1 MNLKTFA
8 KAVRRSAG
16 KNASKILGGLAITGS
31 ITAVY
36 FAVTATPKAMILLD
50 EKKQEL
56 GVEKLDVKTIVKT
69 AGPVYV
75 PTALSMVLSAGCV
88 IGAVHVDERRNAAL
102 AAACTLSESA
112 LKTYQDKVL
121 EAIGPEKEQE
131 IRETIALEKMAKCP
145 EPATIQPAKGLA
157 TTDVSYDQRVKCWE
171 SLTNTYFWTT
181 KAMIEK
187 AVNGVNKQLLSDFR
201 VSENDLFDYLGI
213 DHCVNG
219 DLLGWDTGLNV
230 DIFYASRLDEDG
242 MPCLTLEYHTPPK
255 WLGGY

>member
-1 MNLKTFA
+1 M
-8 KAVRRSAG
+8 
-16 KNASKILGGLAITGS
+16 
-31 ITAVY
+31 
-36 FAVTATPKAMILLD
+36 
-50 EKKQEL
+50 
-56 GVEKLDVKTIVKT
+56 
-69 AGPVYV
+69 
-75 PTALSMVLSAGCV
+75 
-88 IGAVHVDERRNAAL
+88 DERRNAAL

-145 EPATIQPAKGLA
+145 EPATIQPAKNLV

-219 DLLGWDTGLNV
+219 DLLGWDTDSGLNV

>member
-8 KAVRRSAG
+8 KAVRRSARE
-16 KNASKILGGLAITGS
+16 NASKILGGLAITGG

-36 FAVTATPKAMILLD
+36 FAITATPKAMILLD

-121 EAIGPEKEQE
+121 ETIGPEKEQE
-131 IRETIALEKMAKCP
+131 IRETHCAGKDGQVPRTGNYPICQ
-145 EPATIQPAKGLA
+145 EPCHDRYFLRPAGEVLGKP
-157 TTDVSYDQRVKCWE
+157 DQH
-171 SLTNTYFWTT
+171 
-181 KAMIEK
+181 
-187 AVNGVNKQLLSDFR
+187 LL
-201 VSENDLFDYLGI
+201 
-213 DHCVNG
+213 
-219 DLLGWDTGLNV
+219 
-230 DIFYASRLDEDG
+230 LDDQG
-242 MPCLTLEYHTPPK
+242 HD
-255 WLGGY
+255 

>member
-121 EAIGPEKEQE
+121 EAIGPYD
-131 IRETIALEKMAKCP
+131 REELLLIGDSLTSDMEGGSRAGIPCCWYNP
-145 EPATIQPAKGLA
+145 KGLPRPDRPA
-157 TTDVSYDQRVKCWE
+157 IRYEVRNLNQVREIVAGQR
-171 SLTNTYFWTT
+171 
-181 KAMIEK
+181 
-187 AVNGVNKQLLSDFR
+187 
-201 VSENDLFDYLGI
+201 
-213 DHCVNG
+213 
-219 DLLGWDTGLNV
+219 
-230 DIFYASRLDEDG
+230 
-242 MPCLTLEYHTPPK
+242 
-255 WLGGY
+255 

>member
-121 EAIGPEKEQE
+121 EAIGPEKE
-131 IRETIALEKMAKCP
+131 P
-145 EPATIQPAKGLA
+145 G
-157 TTDVSYDQRVKCWE
+157 
-171 SLTNTYFWTT
+171 
-181 KAMIEK
+181 
-187 AVNGVNKQLLSDFR
+187 
-201 VSENDLFDYLGI
+201 
-213 DHCVNG
+213 DHCTGKDGQVPRTGNHPACQEPCRDRCFLRPAG
-219 DLLGWDTGLNV
+219 EVLGKPDQHLL
-230 DIFYASRLDEDG
+230 LDDQG
-242 MPCLTLEYHTPPK
+242 HDRKGRQWGQQTAAQ
-255 WLGGY
+255 

>member
-88 IGAVHVDERRNAAL
+88 IGASLILSPPGPCCNVSWERFY
-102 AAACTLSESA
+102 CTRS
-112 LKTYQDKVL
+112 
-121 EAIGPEKEQE
+121 EKE
-131 IRETIALEKMAKCP
+131 RKP
-145 EPATIQPAKGLA
+145 
-157 TTDVSYDQRVKCWE
+157 W
-171 SLTNTYFWTT
+171 
-181 KAMIEK
+181 
-187 AVNGVNKQLLSDFR
+187 
-201 VSENDLFDYLGI
+201 
-213 DHCVNG
+213 
-219 DLLGWDTGLNV
+219 
-230 DIFYASRLDEDG
+230 
-242 MPCLTLEYHTPPK
+242 
-255 WLGGY
+255 

>member
-88 IGAVHVDERRNAAL
+88 WLTSKNL
-102 AAACTLSESA
+102 C
-112 LKTYQDKVL
+112 
-121 EAIGPEKEQE
+121 EK
-131 IRETIALEKMAKCP
+131 IF
-145 EPATIQPAKGLA
+145 
-157 TTDVSYDQRVKCWE
+157 S
-171 SLTNTYFWTT
+171 
-181 KAMIEK
+181 
-187 AVNGVNKQLLSDFR
+187 
-201 VSENDLFDYLGI
+201 
-213 DHCVNG
+213 CVNPP
-219 DLLGWDTGLNV
+219 LIIEWL
-230 DIFYASRLDEDG
+230 
-242 MPCLTLEYHTPPK
+242 HTNCF
-255 WLGGY
+255 